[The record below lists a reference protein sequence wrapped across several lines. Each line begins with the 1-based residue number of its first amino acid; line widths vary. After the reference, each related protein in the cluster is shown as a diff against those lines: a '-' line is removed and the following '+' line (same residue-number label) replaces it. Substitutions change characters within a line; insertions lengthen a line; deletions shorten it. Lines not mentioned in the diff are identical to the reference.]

1 MFTEPHWL
9 ILLLPALIVL
19 FQLQMPDKKLL
30 WLRFLLILLVV
41 AALAGPQIKFSSRE
55 GVVLLVADRSL
66 SMPEDNDRNIK
77 ETFNLLRNKMPQSGR
92 LGLVSFASDVRVDSA
107 PSRSAFT
114 GFNSTIDPQGS
125 NLAESLEK
133 ALALIPEGTS
143 GKILLISDGQWTGKD
158 PEEVAF
164 KAAKRNIPIDFRF
177 LARETHKDLV
187 VTRFDLPGLLNPGEE
202 FFLNAEIFSP
212 VNQSVEVHLYANNKL
227 ISRSQREL
235 KSGNNSVVFKHSAPG
250 SSVISYRIEVRPE
263 LDDPVEEN
271 NKANAIAEVHG
282 QKPIL
287 LISQEKSSYFT
298 GLLQNM
304 GVNFDHKIPADL
316 HLNLETLAG
325 YSGVIIDNV
334 SANSLTLHGMH
345 VLAAWIKNMGGGM
358 LLTGGKSSYG
368 TGGYYQSPLEA
379 VLPVSL
385 ELRSEQRKLA
395 LALMVVLDRSGSMA
409 APTKGGRTKM
419 DLANIAAAEALN
431 LLSPMDEFGLLA
443 VDTKAHEVLPL
454 EPVKNNTRMQNKILS
469 VESMGGGIFVYEGL
483 SKAAMMLSKAKAKT
497 RHIILFADAADA
509 EQPGRYWELLKKT
522 SDAGLTVS
530 VIGLGT
536 QTDRDANLLRKIAK
550 RGNGRVFFTREPR
563 ELPRL
568 FSQDTFVAARSTFI
582 EENTPIQSTKELNE
596 LVDNI
601 PAFTSALQ
609 GYNVVYAKPDT
620 TRFLVT
626 SNDAATPILSRWHAG
641 LGRVCCYAGTTSQEF
656 ARPFSQTK
664 QVGVVFAAV
673 INWLS
678 QDKRQFIENMP
689 VTQQLDNGLWKATLH
704 LDPEREREF
713 FKQNPE
719 VTLLKSSENE
729 KVKKFKL
736 RMQWETADSLSA
748 SMQLSG
754 RDAVVGIVSLG
765 SKKKL
770 RLHPICMPYSQEYA
784 LPRNNEGLEKLE
796 KISMITRGSEQI
808 DLGKFWEKMP
818 KTRQYR
824 SIADHLIILAL
835 ILFLFEVGHRRTAF
849 LNILFSKAFRKKDAA
864 DTFADNKISESPVRK
879 TSVNIYQNDPGQDNK
894 DKKQSPPE
902 KENKKTFSSALQR
915 AKNKAGKRTK

>member
-19 FQLQMPDKKLL
+19 FHLQMPDKKLL
-30 WLRFLLILLVV
+30 WLRFFILLLLI
-41 AALAGPQIKFSSRE
+41 AALAGPQIKWASRE

-66 SMPEDNDRNIK
+66 SMPEDNDRSIK
-77 ETFNLLRNKMPQSGR
+77 ESFDSLRNKMPDAGR
-92 LGLVSFASDVRVDSA
+92 IGLVSFAADVRVDSA

-114 GFNSTIDPQGS
+114 GFNSTMDPQGS

-158 PEEVAF
+158 PEEIAF

-177 LARETHKDLV
+177 LARQTHRDLA
-187 VTRFDLPGLLNPGEE
+187 VTRFDLPGLLNPNEE
-202 FFLNAEIFSP
+202 FFITAEIYSP
-212 VNQSVEVHLYANNKL
+212 VNQQVDLQLFANRKL
-227 ISRSQREL
+227 ISKTQRDL
-235 KSGNNSVVFKHSAPG
+235 KSGVNTVVFKHTASGA
-250 SSVISYRIEVRPE
+250 SVIRYSIEVTPE
-263 LDDPVEEN
+263 LNDPVKEN
-271 NKANAIAEVHG
+271 NKANAITEVHG

-287 LISQEKSSYFT
+287 LISQKKSSYFT
-298 GLLQNM
+298 GLLQDM
-304 GVNFDHKIPADL
+304 GVDFVLITPANL

-345 VLAAWIKNMGGGM
+345 VLSAWVKNMGGGL
-358 LLTGGKSSYG
+358 LLTGGKNSYG
-368 TGGYYQSPLEA
+368 TGGYYQSPLEEI
-379 VLPVSL
+379 LPVSL

-409 APTKGGRTKM
+409 APARGGRTKM
-419 DLANIAAAEALN
+419 DLANIAAAEALK

-454 EPVKNNTRMQNKILS
+454 GPVNDKTRMENKVLS
-469 VESMGGGIFVYEGL
+469 VESMGGGIYVYEGL
-483 SKAAMMLSKAKAKT
+483 SKAALMLSKAKAKT

-536 QTDRDANLLRKIAK
+536 QRDRDANLLRKIAK
-550 RGNGRVFFTREPR
+550 RGKGRVFFTREPR

-582 EENTPIQSTKELNE
+582 EESSPIESTGQLND
-596 LVDNI
+596 LVENI
-601 PAFTSALQ
+601 PAFSSALD
-609 GYNVVYAKPDT
+609 GYNVVYSKSDATSFLT
-620 TRFLVT
+620 T
-626 SNDAATPILSRWHAG
+626 SDENHTPVLSRWHAG
-641 LGRVCCYAGTTSQEF
+641 LGRVSCFAGTTSQKF
-656 ARPFSQTK
+656 AGPFIQSQQAGSIFSAT
-664 QVGVVFAAV
+664 
-673 INWLS
+673 ISWLT
-678 QDKRQFIENMP
+678 QDRRQFIDNMP
-689 VTQQLDNGLWKATLH
+689 VTQQLHNGLWKATLH

-719 VTLLKSSENE
+719 ITLLKSSENKEIE
-729 KVKKFKL
+729 KINL
-736 RMQWETADSLSA
+736 TMQWDTADSLSA

-754 RDAVVGIVSLG
+754 KDAVVGIVHLG
-765 SKKKL
+765 SDKKL
-770 RLHPICMPYSQEYA
+770 RLHPVCMPYSQEYA
-784 LPRNNEGLEKLE
+784 LPGNNEGFEKLE
-796 KISMITRGSEQI
+796 KIAMITRGAEQI
-808 DLGKFWEKMP
+808 DLGKFWSRMP
-818 KTRQYR
+818 ETRQYK
-824 SIADHLIILAL
+824 SIADPLLILAL
-835 ILFLFEVGHRRTAF
+835 ILFLIEVGHRRTAF
-849 LNILFSKAFRKKDAA
+849 LNLIFSGSYRKNYNSAA
-864 DTFADNKISESPVRK
+864 SGADNIAEKSFK
-879 TSVNIYQNDPGQDNK
+879 TAVDKSFQDYNK
-894 DKKQSPPE
+894 D
-902 KENKKTFSSALQR
+902 ENKFSEEQESKKKNKQNFSSALQR